1 MVPDSVLCV
10 KALHSLADSHCAGLD
25 ISPATTQTSTSSV
38 SPASE
43 RPSRLM
49 DLEAPIKP
57 MLHCNPPRTSQI
69 QTAKHCKIA
78 GMSKDCR
85 HIFFHDEKR
94 VTVLET
100 SLVLKSTPSQ
110 AVRVSQIPYSYVEGR
125 QDAVIERVAFS
136 RRWLAICTNQE
147 LIILQMGTRPNSAPE
162 MLRRSHGKWEPS
174 GLALYEDDARLLLV
188 LGQRKHEGDSFQGRV
203 LLFHLALPINFGS
216 SMPEPNAY
224 NVPQNDFPKEV
235 DVSIDGTLFLCRTE
249 LHNNVV
255 IWELV
260 LEPGSDQRSLTITR
274 RCHTPVSTPT
284 FLLILGKTHKLRL
297 NPYHPG
303 NRTFWSH
310 IHVDFHLA
318 QWTPVPVLHNACL
331 DRTLAKRRRMAFLFA
346 HYLSASLSPRESHP
360 RSRGPKR

>member
-10 KALHSLADSHCAGLD
+10 KASYSLTDSHLAGLD

-38 SPASE
+38 SPAPE
-43 RPSRLM
+43 RTSRLT
-49 DLEAPIKP
+49 DLEPPIRP
-57 MLHCNPPRTSQI
+57 MLHRDPPRTSQI

-110 AVRVSQIPYSYVEGR
+110 AVRVSQIPDSYVEGR

-174 GLALYEDDARLLLV
+174 GLALYEDDARLLLI

-203 LLFHLALPINFGS
+203 LLFHLGLPINFGS
-216 SMPEPNAY
+216 SMPEPYAY

-235 DVSIDGTLFLCRTE
+235 DVSFDGTLFLCRTE
-249 LHNNVV
+249 LHNNVI

-274 RCHTPVSTPT
+274 RCHTPVSTN
-284 FLLILGKTHKLRL
+284 LS
-297 NPYHPG
+297 
-303 NRTFWSH
+303 SH
-310 IHVDFHLA
+310 S
-318 QWTPVPVLHNACL
+318 WKNA
-331 DRTLAKRRRMAFLFA
+331 
-346 HYLSASLSPRESHP
+346 
-360 RSRGPKR
+360 